1 MEEVDA
7 VQNLKNDAF
16 KAPNLPVFPKE
27 EQFEEEFDKILEAR
41 YRDGSALGRFADE
54 YDAKDSVHGGSSMPS
69 VKDPMVW
76 KVKCTV
82 DIYFLLFCD
91 IKPKFSIFSGFSF
104 FSPSS
109 CLTGFLPLTKCFR
122 LVEREIQPFVLCR
135 SMLT

>member
-16 KAPNLPVFPKE
+16 KAHNLPVFPKE
-27 EQFEEEFDKILEAR
+27 EQFEEEFDKIMEAR
-41 YRDGSALGRFADE
+41 YRDGSALVRFADE
-54 YDAKDSVHGGSSMPS
+54 YDAKDSVDGGSGMPS

-82 DIYFLLFCD
+82 DVYFLLFCD
-91 IKPKFSIFSGFSF
+91 IKPNFSIFSGF
-104 FSPSS
+104 FSCSS
-109 CLTGFLPLTKCFR
+109 CLIGFLPLTKCFR

-135 SMLT
+135 SLLT